1 MDVLTVLAF
10 IGSVL
15 MIVIVGSIL
24 AIIIGGDDCE
34 MDEAERRDNG
44 MLLQDEMQA
53 AALLRKYNECRERM
67 GRDCCLHP
75 EYQFD
80 EKHRQVVGRE

>member
-24 AIIIGGDDCE
+24 AIIMGGDDCE
-34 MDEAERRDNG
+34 MDEAERRDKG

-75 EYQFD
+75 EYEFD